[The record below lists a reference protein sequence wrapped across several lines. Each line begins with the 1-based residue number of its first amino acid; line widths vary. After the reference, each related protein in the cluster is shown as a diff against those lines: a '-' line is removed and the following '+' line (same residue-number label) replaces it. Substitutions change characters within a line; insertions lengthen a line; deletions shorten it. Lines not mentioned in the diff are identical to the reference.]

1 MNKYYNL
8 VPHKMDLA
16 QMNLVN
22 YMMPNILPGPIQMM
36 QLSPHDYELMNLAA
50 LEQSWDTEICEEFCE
65 QTG

>member
-1 MNKYYNL
+1 
-8 VPHKMDLA
+8 MDLA